1 MKNFCPYF
9 LTNKKLS
16 VLPFRLSKKKNIKKN
31 VSKVLKSDQ
40 ADITFISNVLSQV
53 VNVFVQICLV
63 LEIKDIAIEN
73 ARLRNYA

>member
-16 VLPFRLSKKKNIKKN
+16 ALPIRLSKKKHNKKN

-53 VNVFVQICLV
+53 VNVLYKSVWFL
-63 LEIKDIAIEN
+63 K
-73 ARLRNYA
+73 